1 VDTKV
6 ETAQPLH
13 DVAIWSAVPSLA
25 WVLLVAVLFWWLR
38 PELKALLVAFVSRL
52 KSGGAVRIGNFFEF
66 GASSGLMALP
76 GADFT
81 TENAHQKV
89 YVDKKEEFSNVRNA
103 LYSDAHN
110 IMLVHRLQR
119 SVNDSQLY
127 DILIY
132 LVPHSGS
139 SLAGVTKVEYFFGR
153 YWGNKVFPCTD
164 RSRGFPVVTSA
175 YGTFLCIARVHFND
189 ETTTMLS
196 RYIDFEMGA
205 LTPPRAPT

>member
-1 VDTKV
+1 VDAKV
-6 ETAQPLH
+6 ETAKPLY
-13 DVAIWSAVPSLA
+13 DSAIWSAVPSLV
-25 WVLLVAVLFWWLR
+25 WVLLIAVLFWWLR
-38 PELKALLVAFVSRL
+38 PELKALLVALVSRL
-52 KSGGAVRIGNFFEF
+52 KSGGAVKIGNFFEI

-76 GADFT
+76 GTDFT
-81 TENAHQKV
+81 TENSEHGV
-89 YVDKKEEFSNVRNA
+89 YVDTKEFRNAREA
-103 LYSDAHN
+103 LYSNARN
-110 IMLVHRLQR
+110 VMLVHRLQR

-132 LVPHSGS
+132 LVPHPGG

-153 YWGNKVFPCTD
+153 HWGNKVFPCID

-175 YGTFLCIARVHFND
+175 YGTFLCIAQVHFND

-205 LTPPRAPT
+205 LTQPRAPT